1 MPVIL
6 QSPSPLSTGD
16 IESVRS
22 LFGSAT
28 YEMRA
33 PNVAAIEWV
42 HELPSELRVQLDAIC
57 AHLKM

>member
-42 HELPSELRVQLDAIC
+42 HELPS
-57 AHLKM
+57 